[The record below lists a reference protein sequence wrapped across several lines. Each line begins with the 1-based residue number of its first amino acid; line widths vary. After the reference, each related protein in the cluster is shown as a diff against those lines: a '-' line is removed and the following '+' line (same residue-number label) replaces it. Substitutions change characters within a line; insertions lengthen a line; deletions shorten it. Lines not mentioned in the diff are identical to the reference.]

1 MEIKFKKGDSVI
13 IPEGC
18 KAVINNG
25 MVVFEKAKTNFKVG
39 EVITCD
45 TGEILLVKVGFG
57 DLLSSFVHIGEDG
70 KLWGAASCIWNP
82 KYDWRLAT
90 EEEKQL
96 LFDKMKE
103 KGLRW
108 NAEEKKVEEIKWQ
121 PQNGERYFFVN
132 AYCETGSIICLEN
145 YIDELLEKAC
155 NQLRT
160 KELAEKAAEAVRE
173 TLRRFHEENKIE

>member
-1 MEIKFKKGDSVI
+1 MEIKFKQGDSVA

-18 KAVINNG
+18 KAVIKDG
-25 MVVFEKAKTNFKVG
+25 VVVFEKAKTNFKVG

-90 EEEKQL
+90 EEEKQH

-103 KGLRW
+103 QGLRW
-108 NAEEKKVEEIKWQ
+108 NAKDKRVEKIRWAPSV
-121 PQNGERYFFVN
+121 GETYYYVN
-132 AYCETGSIICLEN
+132 FYARVNETANTKGRSD
-145 YIDELLEKAC
+145 DELRETY
-155 NQLRT
+155 NQFPTR
-160 KELAEKAAEAVRE
+160 EQAEKAAEAVKE
-173 TLRRFHEENKIE
+173 TLRKFHEEK